1 MQVPQSAHPRHVRA
15 MAPFVR
21 MVRIDDHVR
30 FGP

>member
-1 MQVPQSAHPRHVRA
+1 MQVPQTAHPRYVRA
-15 MAPFVR
+15 TAPRAR